1 MNVLSYLNPIR
12 HPGINVWAHEL
23 ADKRDII
30 ESMMNH
36 QLGKSKKIH
45 ARKLDAVT
53 ISAQASSAFLN
64 VTHLDGS
71 ARATLH
77 YGLVDNDVLVMVMTI
92 GKSRFSKHHDFEI
105 IRMATMLNHV
115 VVGGASKL
123 LNFAKQDI
131 TGNLLTYSDRRIGNG
146 NAYRQAG
153 FTHLGQTQPGYFWM
167 KGDKILSR
175 YATQKHK
182 LIKLFGD
189 VDLSKSESKIMHEHG
204 WIKVLDFG
212 HDRWEMKISDDK
224 NCLNL
229 CLGGK
234 SPLISSSTAGN
245 RWVNNGE
252 KDLSVPREAITI
264 YLSSGWKLGRCSNS
278 FVNRTWWIDQNG
290 VQRCGIPDA
299 NAKLGR
305 LSGTTNGTKWV
316 IRDGK
321 RLLTKEVLQTD
332 EVKFLVNSNKG
343 KKVVFVDGVRR
354 ILKESD
360 IPDNAEVRSLATN
373 SGKVGMRSP
382 DGIKRV
388 VSLEEARALAA
399 SGWKIAAK
407 RINIAPEHVRQF
419 AKELE
424 TMNKSPMVEPSK

>member
-1 MNVLSYLNPIR
+1 MNVLSYINPVR

-23 ADKRDII
+23 TDKQRII

-45 ARKLDAVT
+45 ARKLNAVA
-53 ISAQASSAFLN
+53 ISAQASAAFLN
-64 VTHLDGS
+64 ANHLDGS

-92 GKSRFSKHHDFEI
+92 GKSRFSKQHDFEI

-123 LNFAKQDI
+123 LNFAKQYL

-146 NAYRQAG
+146 NAYKQAG

-204 WIKVLDFG
+204 WTKVLDFG
-212 HDRWEMKISDDK
+212 HDRWEMKISDD
-224 NCLNL
+224 
-229 CLGGK
+229 
-234 SPLISSSTAGN
+234 N
-245 RWVNNGE
+245 RLPQI
-252 KDLSVPREAITI
+252 KR
-264 YLSSGWKLGRCSNS
+264 KR
-278 FVNRTWWIDQNG
+278 WIDKNG
-290 VQRCGIPDA
+290 IQRCGIPDE

-316 IRDGK
+316 VRDGK
-321 RLLTKEVLQTD
+321 RLLTKEVLPTD
-332 EVKFLVNSNKG
+332 EVKFLVDSNKG

-360 IPDNAEVRSLATN
+360 IPVDAEVRSLATN

-382 DGIKRV
+382 EGVKRV
-388 VSLEEARALAA
+388 VPLEEARALAA
-399 SGWKIAAK
+399 AGWKIAAK
-407 RINIAPEHVRQF
+407 QINIAPEHVRQF
-419 AKELE
+419 AKELDSL
-424 TMNKSPMVEPSK
+424 K